1 MGADLPLSQM
11 YAGGAAA
18 GVAAEGIEPAAKK
31 KKKQAGGGAS
41 ALTGDDASLAGL
53 TDTAE
58 FLSQETTMLITTEE
72 AVGEEVEEGLDRRIK
87 PRAAS
92 SLPLVFGDKVLRSK
106 VLLECE
112 GDALDFSGDMGAVG
126 RFSVCQGQAK
136 DDEEL
141 LLDLK
146 GVIYKTTIVPSNTF
160 FLVNVGQTEAKV
172 EAIMNDFVQLR
183 ADTDR
188 NVNETMV
195 EGTMEGFTFDSDGEG
210 ERPAAVVPGTE
221 ATGSKD
227 APDDDVDSGGDIK
240 AVKKKKTPAK
250 TLVAKAPAKQ
260 RAAGKSKTGRS
271 KASAKDSNA
280 KKAAT
285 KKAARPK
292 TTKSAAAAGK

>member
-1 MGADLPLSQM
+1 MTIPGPLAQADAFDEMGADLPLSQM
-11 YAGGAAA
+11 YAGVAVA

-31 KKKQAGGGAS
+31 KKNNKQAEGGGAS
-41 ALTGDDASLAGL
+41 ALTGDDATLAGL
-53 TDTAE
+53 SDTAE

-72 AVGEEVEEGLDRRIK
+72 AVGDEVEEGLDRRIK

-112 GDALDFSGDMGAVG
+112 GDALDLSGDMGAVG

-188 NVNETMV
+188 NENETMV

-227 APDDDVDSGGDIK
+227 APDDDVDSSGDIK

-250 TLVAKAPAKQ
+250 TLV
-260 RAAGKSKTGRS
+260 GVL
-271 KASAKDSNA
+271 
-280 KKAAT
+280 
-285 KKAARPK
+285 
-292 TTKSAAAAGK
+292 